1 MIITKS
7 LLEVIKMDKYDIIII
22 GAGPGGLTAAIY
34 AGRQGTKN
42 LMIDR
47 DLAGGIGREVPEMEN
62 YPGFDS
68 ISGLELIEKMKEQ
81 AIKNTELHEME
92 EVEKIIQNDGEYRFT
107 VKTSKGEYQSK
118 TVILATGSSH
128 RHLDAKGEEEFKGK
142 GVSYCATC
150 DGFFFA
156 GRDIIMVGGG
166 NSALQEALYL
176 KNLGANVTLIHRRDE
191 FRAQKHLQ
199 NMIKEAGIKTILN
212 ATVEEIKGEMLVE
225 SVILKDT
232 KTGELTEYPTN
243 GVFISVGYIPHTEL
257 AAQLGVDLD
266 ESGHIIT
273 DKEQKTNVDYVYAI
287 GDVCVGLKQWVVAC
301 GEGAVAAT
309 SAFHDLKENNQ

>member
-1 MIITKS
+1 MN
-7 LLEVIKMDKYDIIII
+7 KYDIIII
-22 GAGPGGLTAAIY
+22 GAGPGGLTAGIY

-42 LMIDR
+42 LIIDR
-47 DLAGGIGREVPEMEN
+47 DLAGGLGREVPEMEN
-62 YPGFDS
+62 YPGFDN
-68 ISGLELIEKMKEQ
+68 ISGLELIEKMKAQ
-81 AIKNTELHEME
+81 ATKNTELHEME
-92 EVEKIIQNDGEYRFT
+92 EVLEITQSDDEYRFT
-107 VKTSKGEYQSK
+107 VKTNKGEYLSK

-128 RHLDAKGEEEFKGK
+128 RHLEAKGEEKYKGK

-176 KNLGANVTLIHRRDE
+176 KNLGANVTLVHRRDE

-199 NMIKEAGIKTILN
+199 NMIKEKEIPTIMN
-212 ATVEEIKGEMLVE
+212 ATVEEIKGDMLVE
-225 SVILKDT
+225 SVTLKDT
-232 KTGELTEYPTN
+232 QTGELKDIETN
-243 GVFISVGYIPHTEL
+243 GVFISVGYLPHTEL
-257 AAQLGVDLD
+257 AKQLGVELD
-266 ESGHIIT
+266 ESGHIII
-273 DKEQKTNVDYVYAI
+273 DKDQKTNVDYVYAI

-309 SAFHDLKENNQ
+309 SAYNDLN

>member
-1 MIITKS
+1 M
-7 LLEVIKMDKYDIIII
+7 EQYDIIII
-22 GAGPGGLTAAIY
+22 GAGPGGLTAGIY
-34 AGRQGTKN
+34 SGRQGTKN
-42 LMIDR
+42 LIIDR

-62 YPGFDS
+62 YPGFES
-68 ISGLELIEKMKEQ
+68 ISGLELIEKMKAQ
-81 AIKNTELHEME
+81 AIKNCDLHEME
-92 EVEKIIQNDGEYRFT
+92 EVTEITKTDDEYRFT
-107 VKTSKGEYQSK
+107 VKTTKDNYQSK
-118 TVILATGSSH
+118 TIILATGSSH
-128 RHLDAKGEEEFKGK
+128 RHLNTKGEEEFKGK

-166 NSALQEALYL
+166 NSALQEAIYL
-176 KNLGANVTLIHRRDE
+176 NNLGANVTLVHRRDE

-199 NMIKEAGIKTILN
+199 DMIKKEGINTILN
-212 ATVEEIKGEMLVE
+212 ATVEEIKGDMLVE

-232 KTGELTEYPTN
+232 ITNELKEIPIN

-257 AAQLGVDLD
+257 ATELGVNLD

-273 DKEQKTNVDYVYAI
+273 DKNQKTNVEYVYAI

-309 SAFHDLKENNQ
+309 SAFTDIQ

>member
-1 MIITKS
+1 MN
-7 LLEVIKMDKYDIIII
+7 EYDIIII
-22 GAGPGGLTAAIY
+22 GAGPGGLTAGIY
-34 AGRQGTKN
+34 AGRQGTRN
-42 LMIDR
+42 LIIDR
-47 DLAGGIGREVPEMEN
+47 DLAGGLGREVPEMEN
-62 YPGFDS
+62 YPGFDN
-68 ISGLELIEKMKEQ
+68 ISGLELIEKMKAQ
-81 AIKNTELHEME
+81 ATRNCDLREME
-92 EVEKIIQNDGEYRFT
+92 EVTEITKTDDEYRFT
-107 VKTSKGEYQSK
+107 VKTTKDTYRSK
-118 TVILATGSSH
+118 TIILATGSSH
-128 RHLDAKGEEEFKGK
+128 RRLEAKGEDEFKGK

-176 KNLGANVTLIHRRDE
+176 KNLGANVTVVHRRDE

-199 NMIKEAGIKTILN
+199 NQIKEAEIPTILN

-232 KTGELTEYPTN
+232 QTGELTELPTN
-243 GVFISVGYIPHTEL
+243 GVFVSVGYIPHTEL
-257 AAQLGVDLD
+257 AKQLDIDLD
-266 ESGHIIT
+266 ESGHIII
-273 DKEQKTNVDYVYAI
+273 DKKQKTNVDYVYAI

-309 SAFHDLKENNQ
+309 SAYHDLKK

>member
-1 MIITKS
+1 MN
-7 LLEVIKMDKYDIIII
+7 EYDIIII
-22 GAGPGGLTAAIY
+22 GAGPGGLTAGIY
-34 AGRQGTKN
+34 AGRQGTRN
-42 LMIDR
+42 LIIDR
-47 DLAGGIGREVPEMEN
+47 DLAGGLGREVPEMEN
-62 YPGFDS
+62 YPGFDN
-68 ISGLELIEKMKEQ
+68 ISGLELIEKMKAQ
-81 AIKNTELHEME
+81 ATKNCDLREME
-92 EVEKIIQNDGEYRFT
+92 EVTEITKTDDEYRFT
-107 VKTSKGEYQSK
+107 VKTSKDTYRSK
-118 TVILATGSSH
+118 AIILATGSSH
-128 RHLDAKGEEEFKGK
+128 RHLEAKGEEEFKGK

-176 KNLGANVTLIHRRDE
+176 KNLGANVTVVHRRDE

-199 NMIKEAGIKTILN
+199 NQIKEAEIPTILN

-232 KTGELTEYPTN
+232 KTNELKELPIN

-257 AAQLGVDLD
+257 AKQLDINLD
-266 ESGHIIT
+266 ESGHIII
-273 DKEQKTNVDYVYAI
+273 DKKQKTNVDYVYAI
-287 GDVCVGLKQWVVAC
+287 GDVFVGRKQCVVAC

-309 SAFHDLKENNQ
+309 SAFEDLQNQ

>member
-1 MIITKS
+1 M
-7 LLEVIKMDKYDIIII
+7 EKYDIVIV
-22 GAGPGGLTAAIY
+22 GAGPGGLTAGIY

-42 LMIDR
+42 LILDKGF
-47 DLAGGIGREVPEMEN
+47 AGGIGREVPQMEN
-62 YPGFDS
+62 YPGFDN
-68 ISGLELIEKMKEQ
+68 ISGLELVEKMKEQ
-81 AIKNTELHEME
+81 AIKNCELHENE
-92 EVEKIIQNDGEYRFT
+92 NVSEIIKNDDEYRFT
-107 VKTSKGEYQSK
+107 IKTDKDSYLSK

-128 RHLDAKGEEEFKGK
+128 RELNAKGEDEFKGK

-150 DGFFFA
+150 DGFFFQ

-176 KNLGANVTLIHRRDE
+176 NNLGANVTLVHRRDE

-199 NMIKEAGIKTILN
+199 DQIHEEGINVIYN
-212 ATVEEIKGEMLVE
+212 AVVEEIKGDMLVE
-225 SVILKDT
+225 SVVLKDT
-232 KTGELTEYPTN
+232 QTGELTDLPIS
-243 GVFISVGYIPHTEL
+243 GIFISVGYIPHTEL
-257 AAQLGVDLD
+257 ADQLGVDLD
-266 ESGHIIT
+266 ESGHIII

-309 SAFHDLKENNQ
+309 SAYHDLKK

>member
-1 MIITKS
+1 M
-7 LLEVIKMDKYDIIII
+7 EKYDIIIV
-22 GAGPGGLTAAIY
+22 GAGPGGLTAGIY

-42 LMIDR
+42 LIIDR

-62 YPGFDS
+62 YPGFES
-68 ISGLELIEKMKEQ
+68 ISGLELVEKMKAQ
-81 AIKNTELHEME
+81 AIRNCDLHEME
-92 EVEKIIQNDGEYRFT
+92 EVTEISQNDAEYRFT
-107 VKTSKGEYQSK
+107 VKTSKDTYQSK
-118 TVILATGSSH
+118 TIILATGSSH
-128 RHLDAKGEEEFKGK
+128 RHLNAKGEEEFKGK

-150 DGFFFA
+150 DGFFFS

-176 KNLGANVTLIHRRDE
+176 KNLGANVTLVHRRDE

-199 NMIKEAGIKTILN
+199 DMIEKEGIKTILN

-232 KTGELTEYPTN
+232 VTGELQEVPTN

-257 AAQLGVDLD
+257 AEQLGVDLD
-266 ESGHIIT
+266 ETGHIIIDT
-273 DKEQKTNVDYVYAI
+273 DQKTNVGYVYAI
-287 GDVCVGLKQWVVAC
+287 GDVCAGLKQWVVAC

-309 SAFHDLKENNQ
+309 SAYHDLKEN

>member
-1 MIITKS
+1 M
-7 LLEVIKMDKYDIIII
+7 EQYDIIII
-22 GAGPGGLTAAIY
+22 GAGPGGLTAGIY

-42 LMIDR
+42 LIIDR

-62 YPGFDS
+62 YPGFDK
-68 ISGLELIEKMKEQ
+68 ISGLELIEKMKAQ
-81 AIKNTELHEME
+81 AIKNTEIHEME
-92 EVEKIIQNDGEYRFT
+92 EVTEIIKNDTEYRFT
-107 VKTSKGEYQSK
+107 VRTTKDTYQSK
-118 TVILATGSSH
+118 TIILATGSSH
-128 RHLDAKGEEEFKGK
+128 RHLEAKGEDEFKGK

-176 KNLGANVTLIHRRDE
+176 KNLGANVTVVHRRDE

-199 NMIKEAGIKTILN
+199 NQIKEKEIPNILN
-212 ATVEEIKGEMLVE
+212 ATVEEIKGDMLVE
-225 SVILKDT
+225 SVVLKNT
-232 KTGELTEYPTN
+232 KTGELTEIPTN

-257 AAQLGVDLD
+257 AQQLGVELD
-266 ESGHIIT
+266 ESGHIII
-273 DKEQKTNVDYVYAI
+273 DKEQKTNVSYVYAI
-287 GDVCVGLKQWVVAC
+287 GDVCIGLKQWVVAC

-309 SAFHDLKENNQ
+309 SAFEDIQN

>member
-1 MIITKS
+1 MN
-7 LLEVIKMDKYDIIII
+7 EYDIIII
-22 GAGPGGLTAAIY
+22 GAGPGGLTAGIY
-34 AGRQGTKN
+34 AGRQGTRN
-42 LMIDR
+42 LIIDR
-47 DLAGGIGREVPEMEN
+47 DLAGGLGREVPEMEN
-62 YPGFDS
+62 YPGFDN
-68 ISGLELIEKMKEQ
+68 ISGLELIEKMKSQ
-81 AIKNTELHEME
+81 ATRNCDLREME
-92 EVEKIIQNDGEYRFT
+92 EVTEIIKTDEEYRFT
-107 VKTSKGEYQSK
+107 VKTTKDTYRSK
-118 TVILATGSSH
+118 TIILATGSSH
-128 RHLDAKGEEEFKGK
+128 RRLEAKGEEEFKGK

-176 KNLGANVTLIHRRDE
+176 KNLGANVTVVHRRDE

-199 NMIKEAGIKTILN
+199 NQIKEAEIPTILN

-232 KTGELTEYPTN
+232 QTGELTELPIN
-243 GVFISVGYIPHTEL
+243 GVFVSVGYIPHTEL
-257 AAQLGVDLD
+257 AKQLDIDLD
-266 ESGHIIT
+266 ESGHIII
-273 DKEQKTNVDYVYAI
+273 DKKQKTNVDYVYAI

-309 SAFHDLKENNQ
+309 SAFEDLKS

>member
-1 MIITKS
+1 M
-7 LLEVIKMDKYDIIII
+7 EQYDIIII
-22 GAGPGGLTAAIY
+22 GAGPGGLTAGIY

-42 LMIDR
+42 LIIDR

-62 YPGFDS
+62 YPGFES
-68 ISGLELIEKMKEQ
+68 ISGLELIEKMKAQ
-81 AIKNTELHEME
+81 AIKNCDLHEME
-92 EVEKIIQNDGEYRFT
+92 EVTEITKTDDEYRFT
-107 VKTSKGEYQSK
+107 VKTTKNNYQSK

-128 RHLDAKGEEEFKGK
+128 RHLNTKGEEEFKGK

-166 NSALQEALYL
+166 NSALQEAIYL
-176 KNLGANVTLIHRRDE
+176 NNLGANVTLVHRRDE

-199 NMIKEAGIKTILN
+199 DMIKKEGINTILN
-212 ATVEEIKGEMLVE
+212 ATVEEIKGDMLVE

-232 KTGELTEYPTN
+232 ITNELKEIPIN

-257 AAQLGVDLD
+257 ATELGVNLD

-273 DKEQKTNVDYVYAI
+273 DKNQKTNIEYVYAI

-309 SAFHDLKENNQ
+309 SAFTDIQ

>member
-1 MIITKS
+1 M
-7 LLEVIKMDKYDIIII
+7 EQYDIIII
-22 GAGPGGLTAAIY
+22 GAGPGGLTAGIY

-42 LMIDR
+42 LIIDR

-62 YPGFDS
+62 YPGFDK
-68 ISGLELIEKMKEQ
+68 ISGLELIEKMKAQ

-92 EVEKIIQNDGEYRFT
+92 EVTEISKNDTEYRFT
-107 VKTSKGEYQSK
+107 VRTTKDTYQSK
-118 TVILATGSSH
+118 TIILATGSSH
-128 RHLDAKGEEEFKGK
+128 RHLEAKGEDEFKGK

-176 KNLGANVTLIHRRDE
+176 KNLGANVTVVHRRDE

-199 NMIKEAGIKTILN
+199 NQIKEKEIPTILN
-212 ATVEEIKGEMLVE
+212 ATVEEIKGDMLVE
-225 SVILKDT
+225 SVVLKNT
-232 KTGELTEYPTN
+232 KTGELTEIPTN

-257 AAQLGVDLD
+257 AQQLGVELD
-266 ESGHIIT
+266 ESGHIII
-273 DKEQKTNVDYVYAI
+273 DKEQKTNVSYVYAI
-287 GDVCVGLKQWVVAC
+287 GDVCIGLKQWVVAC

-309 SAFHDLKENNQ
+309 SAFEDIQN

>member
-92 EVEKIIQNDGEYRFT
+92 EVEEIIQNDGEYRFT

-212 ATVEEIKGEMLVE
+212 ATVKEIKGEMLVE

-309 SAFHDLKENNQ
+309 SAFHDLKENN

>member
-1 MIITKS
+1 M
-7 LLEVIKMDKYDIIII
+7 EKYDIIII
-22 GAGPGGLTAAIY
+22 GAGPGGLTAGIY

-42 LMIDR
+42 LIIDR

-62 YPGFDS
+62 YPGFDN
-68 ISGLELIEKMKEQ
+68 ISGLELVEKMKQQ

-92 EVEKIIQNDGEYRFT
+92 EVTEIKKTDDEYRFT
-107 VKTSKGEYQSK
+107 VTTTKSQYQSK
-118 TVILATGSSH
+118 TIILATGSSH
-128 RHLDAKGEEEFKGK
+128 RHLDVTGEEEFIGK

-156 GRDIIMVGGG
+156 GRDILMVGGG
-166 NSALQEALYL
+166 NSALQEAVYL
-176 KNLGANVTLIHRRDE
+176 KNLGANVTLVHRRDE

-199 NMIKEAGIKTILN
+199 NMIEKEGIPTILN
-212 ATVEEIKGEMLVE
+212 AVVEEIKGEMLVE

-232 KTGELTEYPTN
+232 KTGELNEIPTN

-257 AAQLGVDLD
+257 AKQLNVNLD
-266 ESGHIIT
+266 ESGHIII
-273 DKEQKTNVDYVYAI
+273 DKNQKTNIDYVYAI
-287 GDVCVGLKQWVVAC
+287 GDVCIGLKQWVVAC

-309 SAFHDLKENNQ
+309 SAYHDLKEN